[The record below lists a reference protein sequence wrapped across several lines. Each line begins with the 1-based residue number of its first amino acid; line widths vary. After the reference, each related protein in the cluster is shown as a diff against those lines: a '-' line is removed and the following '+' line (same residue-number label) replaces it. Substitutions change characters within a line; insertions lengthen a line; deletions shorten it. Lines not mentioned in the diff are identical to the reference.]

1 MDGAYFNGKFVKKV
15 KCWRCGSSFYSNR
28 SDAMF
33 CSKNCRLRYYRDTQP
48 RMREIKCADC
58 GSRSDKYGS
67 CELWKNFKGKTHPR
81 KCRIRNEYQN

>member
-33 CSKNCRLRYYRDTQP
+33 CSKSCRLRYYRDNEP
-48 RMREIKCADC
+48 KMRDIKCEDC
-58 GSRSDKYGS
+58 DNRSDRCGK
-67 CELWKNFKGKTHPR
+67 CEFWGNFKGKTHPR
-81 KCRIRNEYQN
+81 NCKMIEIVKK